1 MTSPGFSCPASL
13 QIGPAE
19 VDSVVGPLL
28 ARDCAPTGTVRLGPY
43 ELEYVSPRA
52 FAYTI
57 RLLFGSGIY
66 DVDRLSP
73 PERIIDGGGWLGL
86 SVLRFR
92 LLFPRAHIVVFEPDP
107 DIYRLMCGNL
117 ERNGIDDVETVQ
129 AALSPKDGQ
138 GTFTSTGSDSGSL
151 TAGAR
156 GTLVPVPTRRLS
168 PYLSA
173 PVSLLKLNI
182 EGAEAD
188 VIEEIGDRLALV
200 DQVLIEY
207 HGFCELPQTLHVIL
221 GRLHEAG
228 HTYVVSHFDEANRAC
243 VPPLR
248 LGSDYRYFLLV
259 YARRLGGADRPA
271 RRR

>member
-1 MTSPGFSCPASL
+1 MTHALTRPGSP
-13 QIGPAE
+13 QIDPAE
-19 VDSVVGPLL
+19 VESVVGALL
-28 ARDCAPTGTVRLGPY
+28 APGCAPAGRVRLGPY
-43 ELEYVSPRA
+43 ELDYVSPRA
-52 FAYTI
+52 FGYTI

-66 DVDRLSP
+66 DVDRLSQ

-92 LLFPRAHIVVFEPDP
+92 MLFPRARIVVFEPDP

-117 ERNGIDDVETVQ
+117 ERNGIGNVETVR
-129 AALSPKDGQ
+129 AALSGQDGQ
-138 GTFTSTGSDSGSL
+138 AAFTSTGSDSGTL
-151 TAGAR
+151 AAAAR
-156 GTLVPVPTRRLS
+156 GATVPVPTRRLS

-188 VIEEIGDRLALV
+188 VIEEIAGRLELV

-207 HGFCELPQTLHVIL
+207 HGFCELPQTLHAIL

-228 HTYVVSHFDEANRAC
+228 HTYLVSHFDETNRAC

-248 LGSDYRYFLLV
+248 LGPDYRYFLLV
-259 YARRLGGADRPA
+259 YARRLGGDDRPA
-271 RRR
+271 RGG